1 MKKTST
7 TPTDTKFNFLSR
19 YQMVGGIVGLAWE
32 VYLFI
37 NSDEI
42 NLSIIF
48 VLVPGILFY
57 LFSFIAGLLLFLRKS
72 YGLKLSL
79 FNQALQ
85 VIGFSMMG
93 YGFEYVSGI
102 SFDIFIRYTDGLDI
116 ESNIGLSNWH
126 ILINNDTGIME
137 LSINIVAVVLVIFIL
152 RLMKE
157 CRLERSV
164 NEISGIG
171 A

>member
-1 MKKTST
+1 
-7 TPTDTKFNFLSR
+7 
-19 YQMVGGIVGLAWE
+19 MVGGIVGLAWE

-171 A
+171 T

>member
-1 MKKTST
+1 
-7 TPTDTKFNFLSR
+7 
-19 YQMVGGIVGLAWE
+19 MVGGIVGLAWE

-79 FNQALQ
+79 LNQALQ
-85 VIGFSMMG
+85 VIGFSMLG

-126 ILINNDTGIME
+126 MLINNDTGIME

-171 A
+171 T